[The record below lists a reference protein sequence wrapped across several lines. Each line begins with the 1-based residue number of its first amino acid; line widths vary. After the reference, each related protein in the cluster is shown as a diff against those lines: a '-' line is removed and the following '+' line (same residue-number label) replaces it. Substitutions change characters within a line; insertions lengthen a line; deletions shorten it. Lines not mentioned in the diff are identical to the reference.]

1 MSRQGCLRWGRIL
14 DAGVC
19 VSSLLVGVWFAVHGQ
34 FPMAGWWVLSGVLA
48 GSSVLWDG
56 TGKML
61 AFFLDQDFRKGVWM
75 AFGLWVLTW
84 R

>member
-1 MSRQGCLRWGRIL
+1 
-14 DAGVC
+14 
-19 VSSLLVGVWFAVHGQ
+19 
-34 FPMAGWWVLSGVLA
+34 MAGWWVLSGVLA